1 MATGIRVEPEVTT
14 PHLLCTPEGRLNRTA
29 VGWSRSPLHTCN
41 LPPGLPRKKRWNY
54 WCVTSDDVLFSATI
68 ADVDIISLAFVY
80 IYDLRTQ
87 RFIEQT
93 AGAAPGIA
101 MPATPAGDIVFE
113 HAGGRV
119 ALTDE
124 GAGTRIRVDWADFG
138 GASLAADIVVARPPG
153 HETLN
158 VVIPW
163 SDELF
168 QFTSK
173 QNTLPATG
181 RITFGDDTYDLRD
194 GAWGCLDYGRG
205 VWPHETQWNW
215 GAASGVQDGHII
227 GLNLG
232 GGWTDGTG
240 MTENGVCVDGRLTK
254 IGEDLRFTWDRAD
267 RMTPWLIRTDGSERI
282 DLRFDP
288 VYERIAK
295 TETDVFRS
303 EVHQM
308 FGHYSGR
315 IVPDGGPPIV
325 IDRLFGWIEEQD
337 ARW

>member
-1 MATGIRVEPEVTT
+1 MTNDIRIEPEVTT
-14 PHLLCTPEGRLNRTA
+14 PQLLCTPDGKLNRA
-29 VGWSRSPLHTCN
+29 GVGWSLAPLHTCN
-41 LPPGLPRKKRWNY
+41 LPATLARKKRWNY
-54 WCVTSDDVLFSATI
+54 WCVTNDDVLFSATI
-68 ADVDIISLAFVY
+68 ADVDIVSLAFVY
-80 IYDLRTQ
+80 IYDFRTGK
-87 RFIEQT
+87 FIEQT

-101 MPATPAGDIVFE
+101 MPETPAGDIVFE

-119 ALTDE
+119 ALTDD
-124 GAGTRIRVDWADFG
+124 GAATRISVDWPDFG
-138 GASLAADIVVARPPG
+138 GEPLVADIRVARPPG

-163 SDELF
+163 SDDLF

-173 QNTLPATG
+173 QNTLPASG
-181 RITFGDDTYDLRD
+181 RITLGDAAYDLGA
-194 GAWGCLDYGRG
+194 GAWACLDYGRG

-215 GAASGVQDGHII
+215 GAASGVQQGRTV

-240 MTENGVCVDGRLTK
+240 MTENGICVDGRLTK
-254 IGEDLRFTWDRAD
+254 IGENLTFTWDRAD
-267 RMTPWLIRTDGSERI
+267 RMTPWRIRTDGSDRI
-282 DLRFDP
+282 DLHFDP

-295 TETDVFRS
+295 TETDIFRS

-315 IVPDGGPPIV
+315 IVPDGDAPIV
-325 IDRLFGWIEEQD
+325 IERLLGWIEEQD
-337 ARW
+337 AVW